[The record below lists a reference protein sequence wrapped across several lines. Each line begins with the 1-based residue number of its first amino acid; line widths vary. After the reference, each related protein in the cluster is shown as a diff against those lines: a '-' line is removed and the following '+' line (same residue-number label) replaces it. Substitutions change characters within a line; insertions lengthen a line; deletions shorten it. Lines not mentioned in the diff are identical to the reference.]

1 MLSDGNRISRSLYK
15 LLFKKCESIKSIQ
28 TKNLF
33 IYDKLMFNLLIFYI
47 FVDLLFLIFSLFY
60 I

>member
-33 IYDKLMFNLLIFYI
+33 IYDNLMFNLLIFYI
-47 FVDLLFLIFSLFY
+47 FVDYYF
-60 I
+60 